1 MISLDVSGWL
11 VAEVAVG
18 VVPVEVG
25 EVAHLVEDRL
35 GLSVHGTLAQ
45 AAQVQGQA
53 VLRSSTLW
61 AFVLRYSEYLLM

>member
-1 MISLDVSGWL
+1 MISLDVSGGL

-35 GLSVHGTLAQ
+35 GLRVHGTLAQ

-53 VLRSSTLW
+53 V
-61 AFVLRYSEYLLM
+61 